1 MTGFSNRSL
10 LSRRRGW
17 LLVAVGAAS
26 LLGACHKAPTGQVVA
41 NVDGDEITL
50 TELNAELGTM
60 QIPPNADKKIVQ
72 NQALERIIERKLLAK
87 AARQDGV
94 DQNPEFIVRRQ
105 QLEDALL
112 VQMLAKKIS
121 GGVKTPSAGDIDKY
135 MADNSNMFA
144 GRTIY
149 SVDQIQFDAPK
160 RQDYVKGLAAAH
172 TMADV
177 VNVLDSNGIKYQR
190 GNTQLDSAAVPPQM
204 MAQILKV
211 PAGEPFV
218 VPMGGKVAVSVLT
231 GNKPAPMT
239 GDSVRPFAVNA
250 VRNAELGKLLQDRL
264 NAEKAKAKI
273 QYQPGF
279 SAPAAGP
286 AGAKPTGAAAPAA
299 VGGPAVPAAIPA
311 AGAPAK

>member
-17 LLVAVGAAS
+17 LLVAVGATA
-26 LLGACHKAPTGQVVA
+26 LLAACNKAPTGQVVA
-41 NVDGDEITL
+41 TVDGDEVTL
-50 TELNAELGTM
+50 TELNAELSTM

-72 NQALERIIERKLLAK
+72 NQALERIIERKLLAS
-87 AARQDGV
+87 AARQDGI
-94 DQNPEFIVRRQ
+94 DQNPEFIVRRK

-112 VQMLAKKIS
+112 VQMMAKKIS
-121 GGVKTPSAGDIDKY
+121 GGVKAPSASAVDTY
-135 MADNSNMFA
+135 MRDNSNMFA

-149 SVDQIQFDAPK
+149 TVDQIQFDTPK

-177 VNVLDSNGIKYQR
+177 VSVLDSNGIKYQR
-190 GNTQLDSAAVPPQM
+190 GNAQMDSAAVPPQM

-250 VRNAELGKLLQDRL
+250 VRNAELGKLLQDKL
-264 NAEKAKAKI
+264 TAEKAKAKI

-279 SAPAAGP
+279 SAPAAGTTGP
-286 AGAKPTGAAAPAA
+286 KPTGAA
-299 VGGPAVPAAIPA
+299 PAVPAPGAPPAAIPA